1 MPTTEVCT
9 LKKNIEWIDI
19 VCPEPEELQT
29 LSEKYKLHHYTLRDC
44 LEPDHLPKHE
54 ELDNADFILTRIYTA
69 VSNEQSYTVQELS
82 SKVAIFYNRH
92 FIITIHRLE
101 QPFLREIKTKY
112 LDSGRIR
119 TTSEIVTKIIWYVL
133 HSYDKPA
140 IKLTEEVELY
150 ESKIFLKQ
158 VTPDLLEGLYY
169 LKRRA
174 SICYNLLMLT
184 GELVNSVRTNPADNT
199 ALQDAKDLH
208 VKLVTI
214 YDQTQEDVNNLLNVY
229 ISLSAQKTSDVMKV
243 LTIFSVFFMPLTFI
257 AGVYGM
263 NFEFMPELQKK
274 WGYPAVLIVMAV
286 ITLFIYVWFK
296 KRKWL

>member
-1 MPTTEVCT
+1 MPTAEFCT
-9 LKKNIEWIDI
+9 PKQKIEWVDI
-19 VCPEPEELQT
+19 VNPKPEELQVI
-29 LSEKYKLHHYTLRDC
+29 SEKYKLHRYTLKDC

-54 ELDNADFILTRIYTA
+54 ELDNAHFIITRIHTA
-69 VSNEQSYTVQELS
+69 VNISETYTIQELS
-82 SKVAIFYNRH
+82 SKVAMFYNEN

-101 QPFLREIKTKY
+101 QPFLQEIKTKY
-112 LDSGRIR
+112 LDSGRIH
-119 TTSEIVTKIIWYVL
+119 TTTEIVTKIIWYVL

-158 VTPDLLEGLYY
+158 VTPDLLESLYY

-274 WGYPAVLIVMAV
+274 WGYPAVLIIMAV
-286 ITLFIYVWFK
+286 ITFFIFVWFK